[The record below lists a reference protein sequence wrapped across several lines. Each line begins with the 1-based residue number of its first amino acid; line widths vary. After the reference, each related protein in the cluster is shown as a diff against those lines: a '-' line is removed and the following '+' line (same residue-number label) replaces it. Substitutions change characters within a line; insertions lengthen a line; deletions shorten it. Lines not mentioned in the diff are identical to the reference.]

1 MESEGFVFDAL
12 YVGYAGDDNCMTIEE
27 WEPLALAY
35 KNNEGLFSR
44 ADFFDRIYG
53 GNCDYWTS
61 DAAAD
66 AGFTAPDYCSND
78 SFIENTATDA
88 MSD

>member
-1 MESEGFVFDAL
+1 MESESFAFDFI
-12 YVGYAGDDNCMTIEE
+12 YTSYAGDDNCMTIEE

-35 KNNEGLFSR
+35 KNNEGLFDR
-44 ADFFDRIYG
+44 ADFFDRVYG

-61 DAAAD
+61 DAAA
-66 AGFTAPDYCSND
+66 ANGFTAPAYCNDD

-88 MSD
+88 MST